1 MYGLIDWIALDV
13 LRFSDIDV
21 ISYVFFLPPT
31 RDRKAKNGLTLT
43 ITMALLGKSR
53 NEVPPTIPS
62 GVARMKPFLLMGLAT
77 LTGVYFFLV
86 YALKDSV

>member
-1 MYGLIDWIALDV
+1 MFSPSADTNIIATSTF
-13 LRFSDIDV
+13 R
-21 ISYVFFLPPT
+21 PET
-31 RDRKAKNGLTLT
+31 KAKNGLKLT
-43 ITMALLGKSR
+43 VTMALLGKSR